1 MLNSVEHE
9 RKFYSLG
16 ARGNSLRRKT
26 CNAPNTATLY
36 SCKLSYCRIPLNRAN
51 GVAVFEEIHIWYNT
65 AYICPV
71 LFAAV
76 DINLLH
82 LSKPLDKNS
91 SSATKYENNVYL

>member
-1 MLNSVEHE
+1 MLNSFEHE
-9 RKFYSLG
+9 RKFYNLG

-26 CNAPNTATLY
+26 CNAPSTATLY
-36 SCKLSYCRIPLNRAN
+36 SCELSYCTISLNRAN
-51 GVAVFEEIHIWYNT
+51 GVAVFEEIPIWYNT
-65 AYICPV
+65 AYICSV

-76 DINLLH
+76 DINLLN